1 MCPQMLPQLF
11 NIGRL
16 IMIWDLLGAI
26 GACTVVIC
34 ILSLNGA
41 SQFASVFEEGGEVV
55 VMVVLLVEVVMVV
68 VVEGELLAIC
78 IGFRRR
84 KSILSILP
92 CRLGQAKAAMQTFTY

>member
-1 MCPQMLPQLF
+1 MHCGNLHPELDW
-11 NIGRL
+11 RL
-16 IMIWDLLGAI
+16 
-26 GACTVVIC
+26 
-34 ILSLNGA
+34 
-41 SQFASVFEEGGEVV
+41 QFALVFKEGEVV
-55 VMVVLLVEVVMVV
+55 VVMVMIVLLVEVVMVV

>member
-1 MCPQMLPQLF
+1 MGHF
-11 NIGRL
+11 F
-16 IMIWDLLGAI
+16 LGHP
-26 GACTVVIC
+26 V
-34 ILSLNGA
+34 
-41 SQFASVFEEGGEVV
+41 
-55 VMVVLLVEVVMVV
+55 LVEVVMVV